1 MTGRPRRDAVA
12 RSATVDTARQALA
25 TYRDGVPDGVD
36 MDAWYVMRA
45 GALAACVELLLEVF
59 ADEGGVR

>member
-1 MTGRPRRDAVA
+1 MA

-25 TYRDGVPDGVD
+25 TYRKGVPDGVD